1 MESRI
6 QFLLRQT
13 VGVSLLLSA
22 IVVVAGFGVT
32 NAHAADAK
40 DIELDALVVREPER
54 REVRINRLD
63 NENFEI
69 GAYTGVISIEDFGS
83 NLVYGARVAYHISE
97 DFFAEAAY
105 GASRLGQ
112 TSFEELSGGSP
123 LLTDAERDFSFYNAG
138 VGYNILPGETFF
150 GKNLAVKGGLFLI
163 AGIGST
169 EFGGDDRFT
178 INAGLGYR
186 LIARDWLA
194 IRLDVRDHAFRSDL
208 LGSNEVR
215 HNIEVSGG
223 LTVFF

>member
-178 INAGLGYR
+178 CLLYT
-186 LIARDWLA
+186 
-194 IRLDVRDHAFRSDL
+194 SDAAD
-208 LGSNEVR
+208 E
-215 HNIEVSGG
+215 
-223 LTVFF
+223 